1 MGSRGIGSKP
11 LAKRKPG
18 GQPRQRAGT
27 PIPGQPDIP
36 DLHPRYKGRK
46 DAPETPGLLERLQDD
61 SANLWSDLQDA
72 AYVARFEPKPNV
84 KVVGEAAV
92 DRWLAPE
99 LTRSQRV
106 IAFCESLTV
115 TSGVDAGKSLV
126 LRQWQRDF
134 IDAVYREDEQG
145 TRPIRTAVLS
155 LGRKNGKTQ
164 LAACLALCHLLGPES
179 ENRGEVYSCANDRFQ
194 AGKIFHEMVAL
205 IQAHPNYA
213 ERVNILR
220 FQKIIEDL
228 INGSIYC
235 ALSAEAKTKM
245 GLSPSFVVYDELGVS
260 TDRHLYDAMD
270 SALGARKDP
279 LLMVISTQAAND
291 LAPMS
296 QLIDYGLKIQAG
308 ELVDPSFHLTL
319 YRAEEDADPWARETW
334 YAANPALG
342 DFLSLSNVERL
353 AKQAQRMPAQE
364 SSFRNLILN
373 QRVSSQAKFIESS
386 EWNACAEEAI
396 IPLGAKVYGALDLGS
411 TRDMSALVLIHED
424 ADDVF
429 HVKPEF
435 WLPGDIQERVDQDRA
450 PYDVWIRDGLLHE
463 AGKST
468 DPRLIA
474 HRIAEISGEYRLM
487 TLAFDR
493 WRINDLKRELD
504 AIGCDVTLV
513 PHGQGFK
520 DMTPAVD
527 IVERLV
533 IQRRLR
539 HGGNPVLRMCVSNA
553 VVTRDPAGGR
563 KLDKSKS
570 TGRIDGIV
578 AMAMAF
584 SVALV
589 KAEAELDVKAMIG

>member
-1 MGSRGIGSKP
+1 MGLRGISSSP
-11 LAKRKPG
+11 LGKRKPR
-18 GQPRQRAGT
+18 QPKQRAGT
-27 PIPGQPDIP
+27 PLPGQPDIP

-46 DAPETPGLLERLQDD
+46 EAPTSPDLLDRLQDD
-61 SANLWSDLQDA
+61 SQNLWTDLQDA
-72 AYVARFEPKPNV
+72 AYVARFEPTPNT
-84 KVVGEAAV
+84 KIVGEAGV
-92 DRWLAPE
+92 EPWLAAD
-99 LTRSQRV
+99 LARWQRV
-106 IAFCESLTV
+106 KVFCEDLTV
-115 TSGVDAGKSLV
+115 TSGADAGKKFE
-126 LRQWQRDF
+126 LRPWQVEF
-134 IDAVYREDEQG
+134 IKEVYREDDG
-145 TRPIRTAVLS
+145 GNRPIRTAVLS
-155 LGRKNGKTQ
+155 MARKNGKTQ
-164 LAACLALCHLLGPES
+164 LAASLALCHLLGPEA

-194 AGKIFHEMVAL
+194 AAKIYHEMVAL
-205 IQAHPNYA
+205 ILAHPRFPT
-213 ERVNILR
+213 RVNILR

-245 GLSPSFVVYDELGVS
+245 GLNPSFVCYDELGVS

-270 SALGARKDP
+270 SALGARRDP

-296 QLIDYGLKIQAG
+296 QLIDYGLKVKNG
-308 ELVDPSFHLTL
+308 DLVDPSFHLTL
-319 YRAEEDADPWARETW
+319 YTAPDDADPWDEATW
-334 YAANPALG
+334 RLANPALG

-373 QRVSSQAKFIESS
+373 QRVSAQAKFIESS
-386 EWNACAEEAI
+386 EWNACSEAPK
-396 IPLGAKVYGALDLGS
+396 IPLGAKIYGALDLGS
-411 TRDMSALVLIHED
+411 TRDMSALVIVHED
-424 ADDVF
+424 ADDNF
-429 HVKPEF
+429 HVKCEF
-435 WLPGDIQERVDQDRA
+435 WLPGDIQERCDQDRA
-450 PYDVWIRDGLLHE
+450 PYDAWIRDGLLHE

-474 HRIAEISGEYRLM
+474 LRIAELSSEYRLM

-527 IVERLV
+527 VVERLIV
-533 IQRRLR
+533 QRRIR
-539 HGGNPVLRMCVSNA
+539 HGNNPVLRMCVSNA

-589 KAEAELDVKAMIG
+589 KTEAPLDVGAMIG

>member
-1 MGSRGIGSKP
+1 MGLRGIGSKP
-11 LAKRKPG
+11 LGKRKA
-18 GQPRQRAGT
+18 GQQPKQRAGT
-27 PIPGQPDIP
+27 PLPGQPDIP

-46 DAPETPGLLERLQDD
+46 DAPGAGGLLERLQDD
-61 SANLWSDLQDA
+61 SQNLWTDLQDA
-72 AYVARFEPKPNV
+72 SYAARFEPAPNV
-84 KVVGEAAV
+84 KIVGEEGIEP
-92 DRWLAPE
+92 WLAPD

-106 IAFCESLTV
+106 IVFCESLTV
-115 TSGVDAGKSLV
+115 TSGADAGKTFK
-126 LRQWQRDF
+126 LRDWQVAF
-134 IDAVYREDEQG
+134 IEDVYREDAQG
-145 TRPIRTAVLS
+145 SRPIRTAILS
-155 LGRKNGKTQ
+155 MARKNGKTQ
-164 LAACLALCHLLGPES
+164 LAAALALCHLLGSEA

-194 AGKIFHEMVAL
+194 AGKIYHEMVAL
-205 IQAHPNYA
+205 ILAHPRLA
-213 ERVNILR
+213 KRVNILR

-245 GLSPSFVVYDELGVS
+245 GLNPSFVCYDELGVS

-319 YRAEEDADPWARETW
+319 YTAPEDADPWDETTW
-334 YAANPALG
+334 RLANPALG

-373 QRVSSQAKFIESS
+373 QRVSSQSKFIERS
-386 EWNACAEEAI
+386 EWNSCNEEAR
-396 IPLGAKVYGALDLGS
+396 IPMGAKVYGALDLGS

-429 HVKPEF
+429 HVMPEF
-435 WLPGDIQERVDQDRA
+435 WLPGDIQERCDQDRA
-450 PYDVWIRDGLLHE
+450 PYDVWVRDGLLIS

-474 HRIAEISGEYRLM
+474 LRIAEISRDYRLM

-533 IQRRLR
+533 IQRRIR
-539 HGGNPVLRMCVSNA
+539 HGGNPVLSMCVSNA

-589 KAEAELDVKAMIG
+589 KADAPLDVGAMIG